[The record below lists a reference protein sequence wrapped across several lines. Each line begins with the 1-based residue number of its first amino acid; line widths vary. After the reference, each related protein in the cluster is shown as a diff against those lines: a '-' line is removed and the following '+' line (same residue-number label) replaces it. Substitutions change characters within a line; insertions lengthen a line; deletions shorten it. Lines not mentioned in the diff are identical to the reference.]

1 MLYMCKTHCDTLL
14 TSYTHENTIAL
25 LGPQE

>member
-1 MLYMCKTHCDTLL
+1 MLYVCKIHRDTLL

-25 LGPQE
+25 LDPHE